1 MDNPTNLNDMF
12 EKCIEDEGL
21 QRLWQLPNYIHML
34 DSVMMFNHDNF
45 KNFLYDRY
53 AHHYTPGPKKNTS
66 KNKGFD
72 FYYQNGDIDK
82 GLVDK
87 LMKTDAYKE
96 YYKYGLID

>member
-1 MDNPTNLNDMF
+1 MPVL
-12 EKCIEDEGL
+12 L
-21 QRLWQLPNYIHML
+21 QAGFIFDQLKSIL
-34 DSVMMFNHDNF
+34 FFF
-45 KNFLYDRY
+45 KNFLKIFFEDLSDNFKKFLYERY
-53 AHHYTPGPKKNTS
+53 AHRYTPAPKKNTS

-82 GLVDK
+82 GLVNK